1 MNRTFSNR
9 IFSLTSAS
17 IFALTAILLPPTL
30 ASAANNNGVLG
41 ALIGAGA
48 GAAIGHQVNR
58 RGGAGQ
64 GAIIGALSGYLL
76 GNQMN
81 KRGASP
87 AAPVQ
92 ATPRSFDDCASAAKY
107 YEQSKPVLDREKKV
121 YLLQNSV
128 RQCTGSALYH
138 NDLGVAYYQRGHAYD
153 RERARAELNQ
163 ALRIDPNYQS
173 ARQNLNSF

>member
-1 MNRTFSNR
+1 MTRVIFNRLFFRLSVAGLAVAAAIATP
-9 IFSLTSAS
+9 
-17 IFALTAILLPPTL
+17 TA
-30 ASAANNNGVLG
+30 ASAGNNNGVLG

-64 GAIIGALSGYLL
+64 GAIIGALGGYLL
-76 GNQMN
+76 GNKMN
-81 KRGASP
+81 GAQAAPAPAQASP
-87 AAPVQ
+87 R
-92 ATPRSFDDCASAAKY
+92 TFDDCASAARY
-107 YEQSKPVLDREKKV
+107 YEQSKSVLDREKKV

-138 NDLGVAYYQRGHAYD
+138 NDLGVAYYQRNHAYD
-153 RERARAELNQ
+153 RERARAEINQ

-173 ARQNLNSF
+173 ARQNLNNM

>member
-1 MNRTFSNR
+1 MNNTPFA
-9 IFSLTSAS
+9 IL
-17 IFALTAILLPPTL
+17 ALTAALFTASPTL
-30 ASAANNNGVLG
+30 AANNNGVLG

-64 GAIIGALSGYLL
+64 GAIIGALGGYLL

-81 KRGASP
+81 KKAQAAP
-87 AAPVQ
+87 APVQ
-92 ATPRSFDDCASAAKY
+92 AAPRSFDDCAAAARAYDK
-107 YEQSKPVLDREKKV
+107 SKPVIDREKKV

-128 RQCTGSALYH
+128 RLCTGSALYH
-138 NDLGVAYYQRGHAYD
+138 NDLGVAYYQRGHSYD
-153 RERARAELNQ
+153 RQRARAELNQ

-173 ARQNLNSF
+173 ARQNLNSL